1 MQSLLSVSKEVTDA
15 EKGSF
20 TAHPPLLCVSF
31 QGLWEG
37 GEGGKGPRD
46 GGIDCWKM
54 GCLLGGK
61 WGCLV
66 LAWEGEWRGG
76 S

>member
-1 MQSLLSVSKEVTDA
+1 MQRKGILL
-15 EKGSF
+15 
-20 TAHPPLLCVSF
+20 PIPLCCVCF

-46 GGIDCWKM
+46 GGIECWKM
-54 GCLLGGK
+54 GSLLGGK

-66 LAWEGEWRGG
+66 LAWEDEWGELNECLGVG
-76 S
+76 PGE